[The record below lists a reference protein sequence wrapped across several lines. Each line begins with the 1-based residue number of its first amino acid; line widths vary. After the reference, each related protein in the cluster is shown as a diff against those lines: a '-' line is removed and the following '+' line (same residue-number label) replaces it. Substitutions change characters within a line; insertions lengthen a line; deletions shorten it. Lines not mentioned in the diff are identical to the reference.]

1 MLETNKCQ
9 CKVHQFLTSDSFV
22 NLLRCSWA
30 FGYINYMLLI
40 TLSTPS
46 LRILTI
52 QGLGGSNRPPPPPP
66 PPSTFFTVLLNCFSV
81 DNGTLWLFIDII
93 KKHCDSKNF
102 SLYPMGVTWRHHFGQ
117 QLDGAKIC
125 KFQLFMLWAYLR
137 NKQVYFEIIAC
148 KTKTI
153 INVWLL
159 IISGNDY
166 VIMTS
171 SG

>member
-1 MLETNKCQ
+1 MIKGLQNNKATSAEIL
-9 CKVHQFLTSDSFV
+9 LT
-22 NLLRCSWA
+22 LLW
-30 FGYINYMLLI
+30 
-40 TLSTPS
+40 
-46 LRILTI
+46 
-52 QGLGGSNRPPPPPP
+52 LGGSIRHPHLH
-66 PPSTFFTVLLNCFSV
+66 FFTLLLNCFSV
-81 DNGTLWLFIDII
+81 DNGTLWLFLNII

-102 SLYPMGVTWRHHFGQ
+102 SLYPMGVTWRHHFEQ

-125 KFQLFMLWAYLR
+125 KFQLFMLCAYLR

>member
-1 MLETNKCQ
+1 MPKSFQLCENLIAFILWYTVLSLKCF
-9 CKVHQFLTSDSFV
+9 CGGNLT
-22 NLLRCSWA
+22 L
-30 FGYINYMLLI
+30 
-40 TLSTPS
+40 
-46 LRILTI
+46 
-52 QGLGGSNRPPPPPP
+52 QGLGEGLIRPPPHLH
-66 PPSTFFTVLLNCFSV
+66 FFTLLLNCFSV
-81 DNGTLWLFIDII
+81 NNGTLWLLLNII
-93 KKHCDSKNF
+93 KKHCDSKIF
-102 SLYPMGVTWRHHFGQ
+102 SLYPMGVTWRHHFEQ

-125 KFQLFMLWAYLR
+125 KFQLFMLCAYLR

>member
-1 MLETNKCQ
+1 MCVL
-9 CKVHQFLTSDSFV
+9 CKVYLSKKLNPTRVGGGWLRPHHLHFLT
-22 NLLRCSWA
+22 L
-30 FGYINYMLLI
+30 
-40 TLSTPS
+40 
-46 LRILTI
+46 
-52 QGLGGSNRPPPPPP
+52 
-66 PPSTFFTVLLNCFSV
+66 LLNCFSV
-81 DNGTLWLFIDII
+81 DTGTLWLFLNII

-102 SLYPMGVTWRHHFGQ
+102 SLYPMGVTWRHHFEQ
-117 QLDGAKIC
+117 QLDGVKIC
-125 KFQLFMLWAYLR
+125 KFQLFMLCAYLR

>member
-1 MLETNKCQ
+1 MP
-9 CKVHQFLTSDSFV
+9 SFIAIGYVRQILRRKGLFALPHPWAIPKRSILNRV
-22 NLLRCSWA
+22 NPTRV
-30 FGYINYMLLI
+30 
-40 TLSTPS
+40 
-46 LRILTI
+46 
-52 QGLGGSNRPPPPPP
+52 GGGEH
-66 PPSTFFTVLLNCFSV
+66 FFTLLLNCFSV
-81 DNGTLWLFIDII
+81 DNGTLWLFLNII
-93 KKHCDSKNF
+93 KKHCDSKIF
-102 SLYPMGVTWRHHFGQ
+102 SLYPMGVTWRHHFEQ

-125 KFQLFMLWAYLR
+125 KFQLFMLCAYLR

>member
-1 MLETNKCQ
+1 MIKGLQNNKATSAEIL
-9 CKVHQFLTSDSFV
+9 LT
-22 NLLRCSWA
+22 LL
-30 FGYINYMLLI
+30 
-40 TLSTPS
+40 
-46 LRILTI
+46 
-52 QGLGGSNRPPPPPP
+52 GLGGSIRHPHLH
-66 PPSTFFTVLLNCFSV
+66 FFTLLLNCFSV
-81 DNGTLWLFIDII
+81 DNGTLWLFLNII
-93 KKHCDSKNF
+93 KKHCDSKIF
-102 SLYPMGVTWRHHFGQ
+102 SLYPMGVTWRHHFEQ

-125 KFQLFMLWAYLR
+125 KFQLFMLCAYLR

>member
-1 MLETNKCQ
+1 MFFASFFYYIKDYQ
-9 CKVHQFLTSDSFV
+9 KFWQHHLT
-22 NLLRCSWA
+22 L
-30 FGYINYMLLI
+30 
-40 TLSTPS
+40 
-46 LRILTI
+46 
-52 QGLGGSNRPPPPPP
+52 QGGSIGTPHLH
-66 PPSTFFTVLLNCFSV
+66 FFTLLLNCFSV
-81 DNGTLWLFIDII
+81 DNGTLWLFLNII
-93 KKHCDSKNF
+93 KKHCDSKIF
-102 SLYPMGVTWRHHFGQ
+102 SLYPMGVTWRHHFEQ

-125 KFQLFMLWAYLR
+125 KFQLFMLCAYLR

>member
-1 MLETNKCQ
+1 MHLKKKNFFATIILWK
-9 CKVHQFLTSDSFV
+9 KVILSCLKMNLKISHKLT
-22 NLLRCSWA
+22 L
-30 FGYINYMLLI
+30 
-40 TLSTPS
+40 
-46 LRILTI
+46 
-52 QGLGGSNRPPPPPP
+52 QGLGGGSIQPPYLH
-66 PPSTFFTVLLNCFSV
+66 FFTLLLNCLSV
-81 DNGTLWLFIDII
+81 DNGTLWLFLNII
-93 KKHCDSKNF
+93 KKHCDSKIF
-102 SLYPMGVTWRHHFGQ
+102 SLYPMGVTWRHHFEQ

-125 KFQLFMLWAYLR
+125 KFQLFMLCAYLR

>member
-1 MLETNKCQ
+1 MFSLYRLYTNDLLSQ
-9 CKVHQFLTSDSFV
+9 WSQLSFV
-22 NLLRCSWA
+22 CVFLGGAGEGTRN
-30 FGYINYMLLI
+30 FGSPL
-40 TLSTPS
+40 TL
-46 LRILTI
+46 
-52 QGLGGSNRPPPPPP
+52 QVLGGSRFDLPPPHLH
-66 PPSTFFTVLLNCFSV
+66 FFTLLLNCFSF
-81 DNGTLWLFIDII
+81 DNETLWLVLNII
-93 KKHCDSKNF
+93 KKHFDSKNF
-102 SLYPMGVTWRHHFGQ
+102 SLYPMGVTWRHHFEQ
-117 QLDGAKIC
+117 QLDGVKIC
-125 KFQLFMLWAYLR
+125 KFQLFMLCAYLR